1 VSNYAE
7 KILNT
12 IQDLLVIWS
21 PLESPSNKNIL
32 SSDDQ
37 MFIYET
43 VSVLIVCSSLQANVK
58 AQLMK
63 NLLTPTVSCFQ
74 ILINKYCE
82 TSDENMKLV
91 YANSLNT
98 AMSVATRASKGFS
111 NQIKMKDCECVEIF
125 IEILRI
131 FMPVSF

>member
-1 VSNYAE
+1 
-7 KILNT
+7 
-12 IQDLLVIWS
+12 
-21 PLESPSNKNIL
+21 
-32 SSDDQ
+32 

-74 ILINKYCE
+74 MLLNKYCE
-82 TSDENMKLV
+82 TVDENMKLV

-131 FMPVSF
+131 FMPVIKYLTTSKN

>member
-1 VSNYAE
+1 MNNFRNLVSNYAE

-12 IQDLLVIWS
+12 IQDLLVIAS
-21 PLESPSNKNIL
+21 PLIEAAALSNKNIL

-37 MFIYET
+37 LFIYET
-43 VSVLIVCSSLQANVK
+43 VSILIVSSSLQPNVK
-58 AQLMK
+58 SQLMK

-82 TSDENMKLV
+82 TVDENMKLV

-98 AMSVATRASKGFS
+98 AMSVATRATKGFS
-111 NQIKMKDCECVEIF
+111 NQIKMKDW
-125 IEILRI
+125 
-131 FMPVSF
+131 MM